1 MEVDDDADITK
12 VEKLDRSRQK
22 GISLTFDNLYNRLLK
37 VDPKL
42 KIKRTLVQFWLMS
55 MGEQNLKNVNDR
67 QIGKIKLNW

>member
-22 GISLTFDNLYNRLLK
+22 GISLTVDNLYNRLLK

-42 KIKRTLVQFWLMS
+42 EIKRTVVQFWLMS